1 MAYGTNYL
9 LIQFFHSSNAVGVI
23 TFVHLETLERI
34 HEICGP
40 HDGCNRL
47 NVNRSFQAMGMCLNH
62 MI

>member
-1 MAYGTNYL
+1 M
-9 LIQFFHSSNAVGVI
+9 GVI

-62 MI
+62 MM